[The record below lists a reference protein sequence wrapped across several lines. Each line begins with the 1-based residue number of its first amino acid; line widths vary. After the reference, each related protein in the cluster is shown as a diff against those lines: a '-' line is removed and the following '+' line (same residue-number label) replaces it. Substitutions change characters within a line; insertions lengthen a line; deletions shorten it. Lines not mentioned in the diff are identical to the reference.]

1 MSRQEKEVSLEDL
14 KKQITDKD
22 EYIDYLEKVIVA
34 QFNTLLLSD
43 KERREADQTI
53 QAYQILQKLT
63 EEEIKE
69 RDSVIQAHENLM
81 TLSSRELIQK
91 DEILKSILETNQ
103 YICTIIEE
111 NAILKKTLSNL
122 IKSFHFKRGILLLKK
137 QDRFTEEILDTID
150 IGETQKDYF
159 QYSREQIDSVVKNK
173 ETVIIK
179 NKEIAI
185 EGEKRIISIVCLPLL
200 YQEDLLGIIYI
211 DCPDEHVF
219 ISPYDIET
227 AHIFGTQAAISL
239 NSVLLY
245 KKLKEQSIVDKL
257 TGLPNRKKLEIDLE
271 TPGPKTLALLN
282 IDGFSSI
289 NLAYGI
295 AAGNHVL
302 LTLVCRLKDILPPET
317 NLYRLSAD
325 EFVVLSRNMDFT
337 PSLIKTSIKN
347 HITNSVIEYKG
358 IHINISLSLGIV
370 YKEEKN
376 LLRKA
381 DIALKSAR
389 KKGRG
394 YVMVYDESYSEIKKY
409 KEVFYWVNKVKT
421 AVRQDKM
428 VPYFQGIY
436 NNKTG
441 RYDLYESLVRIIDQE
456 NIISPQKFLEPA
468 KQIGLYSTVSYC
480 MIDKTFQYFEGKN
493 IVFSINL
500 SQEDFT
506 DEKLIDYIGYKLHK
520 HDLTPG
526 NIVFEVIEDFSLKN
540 ITYSLDFINKLRTLG
555 VGIAID
561 DFGSEFSNF
570 SRLLSINADYIK
582 IDGDFIKNIVH
593 DENSYKIVHSI
604 TNFSHSIGAKVVAE
618 YVETAEIQE
627 KIIELGIDYSQG
639 NYLCEPAEN
648 IDEPRENT

>member
-1 MSRQEKEVSLEDL
+1 MSQQDIEKSLRDYKE
-14 KKQITDKD
+14 QIKDKD
-22 EYIDYLEKVIVA
+22 KYIDYLEKVIIA

-43 KERREADQTI
+43 KERRDADQTI
-53 QAYQILQKLT
+53 QAYEMLQKLT
-63 EEEIKE
+63 EAEIKD
-69 RDSVIQAHENLM
+69 RDSVIKAHENLM

-91 DEILKSILETNQ
+91 DLILKSILETNQ

-111 NAILKKTLSNL
+111 NAILQKTLSNL
-122 IKSFHFKRGILLLKK
+122 IKSFNFKRGILLLKK
-137 QDRFTEEILDTID
+137 KDEFVEEILDNIN
-150 IGETQKDYF
+150 IMETKKSYF
-159 QYSREQIDSVVKNK
+159 QFSREQIASVEKSKRSVVVKNK
-173 ETVIIK
+173 EIT
-179 NKEIAI
+179 I
-185 EGEKRIISIVCLPLL
+185 EGKKSIISIVCLPLI
-200 YQEDLLGIIYI
+200 YQDDFLGIIYI
-211 DCPDEHVF
+211 DCIGEHIF

-245 KKLKEQSIVDKL
+245 RKLKEQSIVDKL

-282 IDGFSSI
+282 IDGFSTI
-289 NLAYGI
+289 NMAYGMD
-295 AAGNHVL
+295 AGNHVL
-302 LTLVCRLKDILPPET
+302 LTLVNRINDILPPET
-317 NLYRLSAD
+317 DLFRLSAD

-347 HITNSVIEYKG
+347 HIINSVIEYSG
-358 IHINISLSLGIV
+358 IHINISLSIGIV

-394 YVMVYDESYSEIKKY
+394 YMMVYDESYSEIKKY

-421 AVRQDKM
+421 AVRLDKM
-428 VPYFQGIY
+428 VPYFQGIH

-441 RYDLYESLVRIIDQE
+441 KYDLYECLVRIIDHGK
-456 NIISPQKFLEPA
+456 IISPRKFLEPA

-500 SQEDFT
+500 SQEDFV
-506 DEKLIDYIGYKLHK
+506 DDKLIDYIGYKLHK
-520 HDLTPG
+520 HRHNPP
-526 NIVFEVIEDFSLKN
+526 NIIFEVIEDFSLKN
-540 ITYSLDFINKLRTLG
+540 ITYSLEFINKLRLLG

-561 DFGSEFSNF
+561 DFGTEFSNF

-582 IDGDFIKNIVH
+582 IDGDFIKNIVN
-593 DENSYKIVHSI
+593 DGNSYKIARSI
-604 TNFSHSIGAKVVAE
+604 TNFSHSIGAKVIAE
-618 YVETAEIQE
+618 YVESAEIQ
-627 KIIELGIDYSQG
+627 KKVIELGIDYSQG
-639 NYLCEPAEN
+639 NYLCEPVKDIN
-648 IDEPRENT
+648 